1 MPKARKPNPKSQRQ
15 ISNEQIEPYVFP
27 ESGET
32 LGNPNSPSSFDQF
45 TANEQN
51 GVGFNRSNQLSFKGD
66 TTKPF
71 SLGFEDIDE
80 AIHYYFTQVIRPS
93 VTQNGERLAVPVIYG
108 SPERWKSTQK
118 DGYYKDKNGAIMA
131 PLIMFKR
138 DSIDKN
144 RSLGNKMDANT
155 PNLYTSWKKVYNP
168 KNSYSNFDALNNRI
182 PVEQFIVNVIPD
194 YVTITYSCAVQTYYV
209 SQLNKIVE
217 AINYASDTY
226 WGEKDRFKFY
236 ATIDS
241 FSTPI
246 EIADNTNR
254 IAKATF
260 TLTIKGYVVPDTIQK
275 QLTAIKKYNSKA
287 QVIIGMEVVG
297 GGSEFISSSKRKS
310 AVSLPGPSGG
320 GSAGGGINNG
330 VLVYLNTNIQKL
342 GTFVDATTAT
352 FPSGWAPAPP
362 NLLPTSITNFTFFV
376 NGTLVE
382 SAAISSFT
390 QSNGIS
396 TLVIDSSQLG
406 YGFDA
411 ADEIIAIGKFSS

>member
-15 ISNEQIEPYVFP
+15 ISNEQIDPYVFP
-27 ESGET
+27 ETGET
-32 LGNPNSPSSFDQF
+32 IGNPNSPTDFNQF
-45 TANEQN
+45 TPTEQN
-51 GVGFNRSNQLSFKGD
+51 GVGFNRSEQLSFKGD

-80 AIHYYFTQVIRPS
+80 AIHYYFINVIRPS

-155 PNLYTSWKKVYNP
+155 PNLYTSWKKLYNP

-246 EIADNTNR
+246 EITDNTNR

-260 TLTIKGYVVPDTIQK
+260 TLTIKGYVVPDNIQK

-287 QVIIGMEVVG
+287 QVVIGMEVVNSV
-297 GGSEFISSSKRKS
+297 GSVPQKPAKPLSPTFIDNQK
-310 AVSLPGPSGG
+310 PI
-320 GSAGGGINNG
+320 INYIP
-330 VLVYLNTNIQKL
+330 LDMLTYLNTNIQKL
-342 GTFVDATTAT
+342 GTFVNPTTVT
-352 FPSGWAPAPP
+352 FNSGWLNAPSGLPAT
-362 NLLPTSITNFTFFV
+362 NVSNFTFFV

-382 SAAISSFT
+382 GAAIVSFT
-390 QSNGIS
+390 QNAGIS
-396 TLVIDSSQLG
+396 TLVINPTELG
-406 YGFDA
+406 YNISPS
-411 ADEIIAIGKFSS
+411 DEVVAIGKFSN

>member
-15 ISNEQIEPYVFP
+15 ISNEQIDPYVNP
-27 ESGET
+27 ETGET
-32 LGNPNSPSSFDQF
+32 LGNPNIPSDFDQF

-51 GVGFNRSNQLSFKGD
+51 GVGFNRSNQLSFRGD

-93 VTQNGERLAVPVIYG
+93 VEQNGVRLAVPVIYG

-155 PNLYTSWKKVYNP
+155 PNLYTSWKKVYNS
-168 KNSYSNFDALNNRI
+168 KNSYSNFNTLNNRI

-246 EIADNTNR
+246 EITDNTNR

-260 TLTIKGYVVPDTIQK
+260 TLTIKGYVVPDNIQK
-275 QLTAIKKYNSKA
+275 QLTSIKKYNSKA
-287 QVIIGMEVVG
+287 QVIIGLEVVDSIG
-297 GGSEFISSSKRKS
+297 NVPPKPPKPLSPVFIDNQK
-310 AVSLPGPSGG
+310 PI
-320 GSAGGGINNG
+320 INYIP
-330 VLVYLNTNIQKL
+330 LDMLTYLNTNIQKL
-342 GTFVDATTAT
+342 GTFVDSTTVT
-352 FPSGWAPAPP
+352 FNSGWLNAP
-362 NLLPTSITNFTFFV
+362 NGLPATSLNNFTFFV
-376 NGTLVE
+376 NGALVE
-382 SAAISSFT
+382 IVAIVSFT
-390 QSNGIS
+390 QNAGIS
-396 TLVIDSSQLG
+396 TLIINPSELG
-406 YGFDA
+406 YDISPS
-411 ADEIIAIGKFSS
+411 DEVVAIGKFSN

>member
-1 MPKARKPNPKSQRQ
+1 MPRTRKPNPKSQRQ
-15 ISNEQIEPYVFP
+15 ISNEQIEPYVNP
-27 ESGET
+27 ENGET
-32 LGNPNSPSSFDQF
+32 IGNPNIPSNFDQF

-51 GVGFNRSNQLSFKGD
+51 GIEFNRSEKLSFRGD

-71 SLGFEDIDE
+71 TIGFEDIDE
-80 AIHYYFTQVIRPS
+80 AIHYYFSNVIRPS
-93 VTQNGERLAVPVIYG
+93 VTQNNMRIPVPIIYG

-144 RSLGNKMDANT
+144 RSLGNKMDANS
-155 PNLYTSWKKVYNP
+155 PNLYTTWKKVYDP
-168 KNSYSNFDALNNRI
+168 KNAYSNFNTLNNRK

-194 YVTITYSCAVQTYYV
+194 YVTISYTCAIQTYYV

-236 ATIDS
+236 ATISS
-241 FSTPI
+241 FDTPI
-246 EIADNTNR
+246 EITDNSNR

-260 TLTIKGYVVPDTIQK
+260 TLTIKGYVIPDSIQK
-275 QLTAIKKYNSKA
+275 QLTSIKKYNSKA
-287 QVIIGMEVVG
+287 QVIIEME
-297 GGSEFISSSKRKS
+297 
-310 AVSLPGPSGG
+310 AVSSLDDPKPKPLKTTSPIFIDNQKPV
-320 GSAGGGINNG
+320 INYISQD

-342 GTFVDATTAT
+342 GTYVNSTTVT
-352 FPSGWAPAPP
+352 FNSGWIQAPNSLP
-362 NLLPTSITNFTFFV
+362 PTSIVNFTFFV

-382 SAAISSFT
+382 SAAIVSFT
-390 QSNGIS
+390 QNAGIS
-396 TLVIDSSQLG
+396 TLVIDPTELG
-406 YGFDA
+406 YSISPS
-411 ADEIIAIGKFSS
+411 DEIVAIGKFSN